1 MKHFL
6 LVFLLIFP
14 INLYA
19 YFDPG
24 SARVVI
30 QAIIAFIV
38 AVGASISIYFRKFK
52 EFISKIFKRK
62 KNN

>member
-1 MKHFL
+1 MTRIL
-6 LVFLLIFP
+6 LIILSIFP

-24 SARVVI
+24 SASVVI

-38 AVGASISIYFRKFK
+38 AIGASISIYFRKFK

-62 KNN
+62 KK